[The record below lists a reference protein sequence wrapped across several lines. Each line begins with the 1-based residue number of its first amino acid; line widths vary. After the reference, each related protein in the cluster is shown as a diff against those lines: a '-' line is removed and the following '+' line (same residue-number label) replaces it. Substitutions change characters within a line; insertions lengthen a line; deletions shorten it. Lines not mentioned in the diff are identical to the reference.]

1 MFFWYRLKNDTC
13 LTWLREMYV
22 AISWKNVFMLFSEYL
37 EKVYKSVKFPKTPYK
52 EKLTNNTKIGRIVL
66 SIAACL
72 KKQVNMNMQKV
83 S

>member
-1 MFFWYRLKNDTC
+1 
-13 LTWLREMYV
+13 
-22 AISWKNVFMLFSEYL
+22 MLFSEYL

-52 EKLTNNTKIGRIVL
+52 EKLTNNTKMGRIVL

-72 KKQVNMNMQKV
+72 KKQMNMNMQKV